1 MGGLFP
7 ARSEG
12 KMAHWNHRV
21 VKQKLED
28 GTEWFSVREV
38 FYNDDGSIF
47 AYTEEPVDISSES
60 IEELK
65 QYTQWIL
72 DCLDKDILVDGE
84 VTFIDPELL
93 DHGRRGS
100 REKLLSIL
108 SKFSDAEPAEFD
120 RLPEGG

>member
-1 MGGLFP
+1 
-7 ARSEG
+7 
-12 KMAHWNHRV
+12 MAHWNHRV

-47 AYTEEPVDISSES
+47 AYTEEPVDISGES
-60 IEELK
+60 TEELK

-84 VTFIDPELL
+84 VTFIDPEPP

-108 SKFSDAEPAEFD
+108 SKVPDAEPAEFD